1 MTRLAHWFS
10 PQPAQVYA
18 AQQSR
23 FYQQLTNWLTVACI
37 ILLTVNSARII
48 YRSIYSEVVFVD
60 QIYYTRMHYNVILSL
75 TPAGALITA
84 YDSLAGASGFVGSG
98 LGAAVFVLGGDLFHS
113 RIIVAAL
120 DTLLAVLIG
129 VALFRSWSFGLAP
142 AVLGATLIWGL
153 TVTTPFAL
161 PYWHGFVYNLGELPG
176 ALVIALGLLVCARRP
191 HLAAFCWGLVAWHTK
206 PVIFPVPLFLI
217 FASAWSIPAP
227 IRSKLRQI
235 VRLLSTFLLPLIFWL
250 LFISARF
257 GVAAAATHLTTFG
270 GFIGLY
276 PGHYQVAQPLYQLKS
291 IGNPL
296 SVARLISRLQDPHL
310 EWSQSYYTLGT
321 KLKVVSLSLG
331 SVAVTLLALYKQ
343 RPADR
348 HPFTTLASWVLMVM
362 VLAYTYWWFMLHPTM
377 WMRHFQ
383 PALYIGLG
391 LWIFWLLQIS
401 IRFSLFDR
409 PFLRWGAIAFVT
421 TFVAW
426 QAYFS
431 WGISTRISD
440 FPTQWRCPIT
450 NFVSGDGSDFPGFLV
465 CKRN

>member
-1 MTRLAHWFS
+1 MTRLAQWFNL
-10 PQPAQVYA
+10 QPVQVDA
-18 AQQSR
+18 TQQSR
-23 FYQQLTNWLTVACI
+23 FYRQLANWLTVAGI
-37 ILLTVNSARII
+37 ILLTVNSARIV
-48 YRSIYSEVVFVD
+48 YRSIYSENVFVD
-60 QIYYTRMHYNVILSL
+60 QIYYTRIHYNVILSL
-75 TPAGALITA
+75 TPGGALITA
-84 YDSLAGASGFVGSG
+84 YDRYASASGFVGSG
-98 LGAAVFVLGGDLFHS
+98 LGAAVLVLGGDLLHS

-142 AVLGATLIWGL
+142 AVLGTTLIWGL

-161 PYWHGFVYNLGELPG
+161 PYWHGFIYNLGELPS
-176 ALVIALGLLVCARRP
+176 ALVVALGLLVCARRP
-191 HLAAFCWGLVAWHTK
+191 HLAAFCWGLAAWHTK
-206 PVIFPVPLFLI
+206 PVIFPVPLLLI

-227 IRSKLRQI
+227 IHSKLWQFAK
-235 VRLLSTFLLPLIFWL
+235 LLSTFLLPLIFWM

-257 GVAAAATHLTTFG
+257 GVSAAVTHLSTFG
-270 GFIGLY
+270 GLIGLY
-276 PGHYQVAQPLYQLKS
+276 TGHMQEAQPLYQLKS

-296 SVARLISRLQDPHL
+296 SVARLMSRLQDPHL
-310 EWSQSYYTLGT
+310 EWSQGFYTLGT
-321 KLKVVSLSLG
+321 KIKVVSLSLG
-331 SVAVTLLALYKQ
+331 SIAVTLIGLYKQ
-343 RPADR
+343 RTAER
-348 HPFTTLASWVLMVM
+348 CPFTTSASWVLMVM

-401 IRFSLFDR
+401 LRFSLFDR
-409 PFLRWGAIAFVT
+409 PFFRWGAIALVA

-440 FPTQWRCPIT
+440 FPTQWRCPIES
-450 NFVSGDGSDFPGFLV
+450 FVAV
-465 CKRN
+465 NTVTVTCKP

>member
-1 MTRLAHWFS
+1 MTWLAQWFS
-10 PQPAQVYA
+10 PQPAQA
-18 AQQSR
+18 DATPQSR

-37 ILLTVNSARII
+37 ILLTVNSARIV
-48 YRSIYSEVVFVD
+48 YQSIYSETVFVD

-75 TPAGALITA
+75 PPAGALITA
-84 YDSLAGASGFVGSG
+84 YDRYAGASGFVGSG
-98 LGAAVFVLGGDLFHS
+98 LGAAVFVLGGDLLHS

-120 DTLLAVLIG
+120 DTLLTVLIG
-129 VALFRSWSFGLAP
+129 VALFRSWSFGITP
-142 AVLGATLIWGL
+142 AVLGATLIWGV

-161 PYWHGFVYNLGELPG
+161 PYWHGFILNLGELLG

-191 HLAAFCWGLVAWHTK
+191 HLAAFCWGLAAWHTK
-206 PVIFPVPLFLI
+206 PVIFPVPLLLI

-227 IRSKLRQI
+227 IRSKLRQF
-235 VRLLSTFLLPLIFWL
+235 VRLLSTFLLPLVFWL

-276 PGHYQVAQPLYQLKS
+276 AGHLQEAQPLYQLKS

-296 SVARLISRLQDPHL
+296 SVARLMSRLQDPHL

-321 KLKVVSLSLG
+321 KIKIVSLSLG
-331 SVAVTLLALYKQ
+331 SVAVTLLGLYHQ

-348 HPFTTLASWVLMVM
+348 RLFTTSASWVLMVM

-401 IRFSLFDR
+401 LRFSLFDR
-409 PFLRWGAIAFVT
+409 PFFRWGAIAFVT

-440 FPTQWRCPIT
+440 FPTQWRCPIES
-450 NFVSGDGSDFPGFLV
+450 FVLV
-465 CKRN
+465 NTVTATCEPKQPT